1 MSECQVFPL
10 KGRGPITG
18 SLIGHRGA
26 QTGLRLQSKSQQA
39 SAPAKV
45 VDMCPMLF
53 WTKVQ
58 FTMMPN
64 VTLTIGG
71 LCGGKV

>member
-1 MSECQVFPL
+1 MSERQVFPL
-10 KGRGPITG
+10 KGHGPING
-18 SLIGHRGA
+18 SLMGHRGA

-53 WTKVQ
+53 WTEVQ
-58 FTMMPN
+58 FTVMLY

-71 LCGGKV
+71 LCVGKV